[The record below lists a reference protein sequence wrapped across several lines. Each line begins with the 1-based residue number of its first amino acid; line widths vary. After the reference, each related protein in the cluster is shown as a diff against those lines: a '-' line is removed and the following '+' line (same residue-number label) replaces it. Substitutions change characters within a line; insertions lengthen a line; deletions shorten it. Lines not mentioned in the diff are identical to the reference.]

1 MPVHHG
7 GETSWSRRYKANL
20 ERLGSGDRAKI
31 AEVVRGLSGLDRD
44 HGLSAGEQRMLL
56 RARQLLKEPPGD
68 GEETGVRE
76 PRRPPAPSG
85 VGAPW
90 LCRWSQR
97 ALQHL
102 EMPAMTDRSPDLAD
116 GPAADLGKGLKSSPR
131 SGR

>member
-1 MPVHHG
+1 MAPTLMPVII
-7 GETSWSRRYKANL
+7 ETCQCITVAKRAGADAIRANL

-68 GEETGVRE
+68 GEETDVRE

-85 VGAPW
+85 VGAA
-90 LCRWSQR
+90 SM
-97 ALQHL
+97 A
-102 EMPAMTDRSPDLAD
+102 MPVEPESTPTPGDACDDRQVP
-116 GPAADLGKGLKSSPR
+116 
-131 SGR
+131 

>member
-1 MPVHHG
+1 MAVHHG
-7 GETSWSRRYKANL
+7 GEASWSRRYKANL

-31 AEVVRGLSGLDRD
+31 AEVARGLSGLDRD

-85 VGAPW
+85 VGAA
-90 LCRWSQR
+90 SM
-97 ALQHL
+97 A
-102 EMPAMTDRSPDLAD
+102 MPVEPESTRTPGDACDDQQVP
-116 GPAADLGKGLKSSPR
+116 
-131 SGR
+131 